1 MTDIENL
8 KKMKDI
14 IEQYEKQQHID
25 ILKIFIDNSVNITKN
40 SNGSFINL
48 TDVDINIINK
58 LQDYINFVN
67 IQNIKL
73 TDIET
78 TKKDIESSFFKK
90 KI

>member
-78 TKKDIESSFFKK
+78 TKKDFESSFFKK

>member
-14 IEQYEKQQHID
+14 IEQYDKQQHID

-48 TDVDINIINK
+48 TEVNINIINK
-58 LQDYINFVN
+58 IQDYINFVN

-90 KI
+90 K